1 MIVIIGQVWVIVQKN
16 MSTLAKNYKKACA
29 KILMSHCDYWKNLGH
44 CEGEYGDYMAKNC
57 KKSCGICWR
66 LSILPMKTEGV
77 GVFYFYLKSCFSK
90 FVLLK
95 INFFLFYLTLAYSYC
110 TTVRLGQNLVFK
122 AKCILGETTQC
133 VKKVKILSCS

>member
-1 MIVIIGQVWVIVQKN
+1 
-16 MSTLAKNYKKACA
+16 
-29 KILMSHCDYWKNLGH
+29 
-44 CEGEYGDYMAKNC
+44 
-57 KKSCGICWR
+57 
-66 LSILPMKTEGV
+66 MKTEGV

-122 AKCILGETTQC
+122 AKCILGETAQC
-133 VKKVKILSCS
+133 VKKVKILSCSKKELFFEKSKNSNISPKLHLYKKDF